1 MSCKCQMYHELSD
14 NADGVQV
21 DIFGIL
27 SHNLSMT
34 SLPFE
39 FKTQLENTS
48 LYIVILWFLN
58 PVVPVLSQLGLCDLG
73 KILNCDCFYFY
84 RNLRLRF
91 DLRF

>member
-1 MSCKCQMYHELSD
+1 MYHELSD

-39 FKTQLENTS
+39 FKTQLENAS
-48 LYIVILWFLN
+48 LYIVLLWFLN
-58 PVVPVLSQLGLCDLG
+58 QVVPVLSQYTC
-73 KILNCDCFYFY
+73 ILLFVHALLSLYFVLF
-84 RNLRLRF
+84 RSVP
-91 DLRF
+91 

>member
-39 FKTQLENTS
+39 FKT
-48 LYIVILWFLN
+48 
-58 PVVPVLSQLGLCDLG
+58 
-73 KILNCDCFYFY
+73 
-84 RNLRLRF
+84 
-91 DLRF
+91 